1 MSESRIHLTEKEREG
16 ATEDFLAYC
25 EQELQRRRYSEA
37 DFDQERYDAAM
48 RLVLDKLNS
57 VGMEEEA

>member
-1 MSESRIHLTEKEREG
+1 MSESRIPLTEKEREG

-37 DFDQERYDAAM
+37 EFDQARYDQAIQ
-48 RLVLDKLNS
+48 LVLAKLQ
-57 VGMEEEA
+57 GDEGEAP